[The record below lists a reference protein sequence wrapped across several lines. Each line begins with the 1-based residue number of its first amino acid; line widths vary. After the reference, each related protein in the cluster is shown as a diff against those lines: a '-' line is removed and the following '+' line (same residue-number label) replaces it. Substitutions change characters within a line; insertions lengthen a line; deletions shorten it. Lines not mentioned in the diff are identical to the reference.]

1 MDTSPRVGVG
11 VLLLDDSARVLL
23 SLRRRPPE
31 SGAWSILGGRLE
43 PFETVQ
49 DCALREVREE
59 AGVEIVLDRLL
70 CVTDHILPD
79 ENQHWVAPAF
89 AARISH
95 GGVRNCEP
103 EKTADLQWFHL
114 DALPQP
120 LTMTARCAI
129 AAFLSTR
136 DANA

>member
-103 EKTADLQWFHL
+103 EKTAG
-114 DALPQP
+114 PSMVP
-120 LTMTARCAI
+120 PRRI
-129 AAFLSTR
+129 AAAVDDDSTLCDCR
-136 DANA
+136 LPIDS